1 MKLGDICSVGS
12 SKRVFVEEFV
22 DEGVPFYRGTEV
34 GKLAEGEAIKPDL
47 FIAQNH
53 YHDLIGHSGKPEI
66 GDLLL
71 PSICHDGRIWR
82 VDNEK
87 PFYFKDGRVLWIK
100 KNEAI
105 FDSEYLRNH
114 LRNAFLRNYTS
125 IASGTTFAELKIV
138 NLKNLQVICP
148 PLELQIKFANRIG
161 EIEEI
166 RNRLV
171 HSQEDSAILFASLQH
186 RAFRGEL

>member
-1 MKLGDICSVGS
+1 
-12 SKRVFVEEFV
+12 
-22 DEGVPFYRGTEV
+22 
-34 GKLAEGEAIKPDL
+34 
-47 FIAQNH
+47 
-53 YHDLIGHSGKPEI
+53 
-66 GDLLL
+66 
-71 PSICHDGRIWR
+71 
-82 VDNEK
+82 
-87 PFYFKDGRVLWIK
+87 VLWIK

>member
-1 MKLGDICSVGS
+1 MFGDFTVNPMRWSSVKLGDICSVGS

-100 KNEAI
+100 KMKR
-105 FDSEYLRNH
+105 Y
-114 LRNAFLRNYTS
+114 S
-125 IASGTTFAELKIV
+125 IASIFGT
-138 NLKNLQVICP
+138 ICGTHFCVTTHQS
-148 PLELQIKFANRIG
+148 L
-161 EIEEI
+161 
-166 RNRLV
+166 LV
-171 HSQEDSAILFASLQH
+171 RHLPN
-186 RAFRGEL
+186 